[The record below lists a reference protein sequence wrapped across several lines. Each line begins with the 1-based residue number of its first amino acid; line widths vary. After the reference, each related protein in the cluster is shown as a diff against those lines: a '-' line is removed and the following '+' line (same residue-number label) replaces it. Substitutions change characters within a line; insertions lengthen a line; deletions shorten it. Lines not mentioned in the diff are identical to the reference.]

1 MQEEAM
7 QNDVRERGTVA
18 RREVLRGFAGCAA
31 GIMVVEMAPAAAQG
45 GRRSG
50 FPRSSALVTAQ
61 PKPLPYAEIPGFL
74 SKAQLTPHHTAHYGG
89 ALRALLSHEQQLGK
103 LLEGREPLSS
113 PAHSMMV
120 KDRVNRANSVV
131 LHELYFDNMA
141 AGAAAPGEDIR
152 AALAK
157 RFGSL
162 DRWADDFRAAA
173 LAANGWGILARD
185 AVNGQLYNVASDLHE
200 VGVLW
205 FGQPLVVCD
214 VYEHAFY
221 VDYQNRKAEYVDRFL
236 QHLDWNEI
244 NRRWQAAG

>member
-1 MQEEAM
+1 MDQG
-7 QNDVRERGTVA
+7 RII

-31 GIMVVEMAPAAAQG
+31 GIMVTEMEAAPAHAAG
-45 GRRSG
+45 LSPYPSNSG
-50 FPRSSALVTAQ
+50 LVTAQ
-61 PKPLPYAEIPGFL
+61 PKPLPYTEIPGFL

-89 ALRALLSHEQQLGK
+89 ALKALLGHEQQLGK
-103 LLEGREPLSS
+103 LLQGQDPLPS
-113 PAHSMMV
+113 PAHTLMV
-120 KDRVNRANSVV
+120 KDRINRANSVV
-131 LHELYFDNMA
+131 LHELYFDNVA
-141 AGAAAPGEDIR
+141 PKGAAPREDVR

-162 DRWADDFRAAA
+162 ERWADDFRAAA

-205 FGQPLVVCD
+205 FGVPLVVCD

-221 VDYQNRKAEYVDRFL
+221 VDYQNRKADYIGKFL
-236 QHLDWNEI
+236 EHIDWNEV

>member
-1 MQEEAM
+1 M
-7 QNDVRERGTVA
+7 DRSRIA
-18 RREVLRGFAGCAA
+18 RREVLRGVAGCAA
-31 GIMVVEMAPAAAQG
+31 GIMVVEMAPGAAGAAELS
-45 GRRSG
+45 R
-50 FPRSSALVTAQ
+50 FPRDSALVTEK

-74 SKAQLTPHHTAHYGG
+74 SRAQLSPHHTAHYGG
-89 ALRALLSHEQQLGK
+89 ALKALLGHEQQLGK
-103 LLEGREPLSS
+103 ALQGTEPLGS
-113 PAHSMMV
+113 PAHTFML

-131 LHELYFDNMA
+131 LHELYFDNMT
-141 AGAAAPGEDIR
+141 AGKPQAREDVR

-162 DRWADDFRAAA
+162 ERWAEDFRAACM
-173 LAANGWGILARD
+173 AANGWGILARD

-214 VYEHAFY
+214 VYEHAYY
-221 VDYQNRKAEYVDRFL
+221 VDYQNRKADYVGQFL
-236 QHLDWNEI
+236 QHVGWDEV

>member
-1 MQEEAM
+1 MHQG
-7 QNDVRERGTVA
+7 RIA

-31 GIMVVEMAPAAAQG
+31 GIMVVEMAGAAEAELSRFPPG
-45 GRRSG
+45 SG
-50 FPRSSALVTAQ
+50 LVSEK
-61 PKPLPYAEIPGFL
+61 PKPLPYEELPGFL
-74 SKAQLTPHHTAHYGG
+74 SRAQLTPHHTAHYGG
-89 ALRALLSHEQQLGK
+89 ALRALLGHEQQLKK
-103 LLEGREPLSS
+103 LLEGTEPLSS
-113 PAHSMMV
+113 PTHTLMV
-120 KDRVNRANSVV
+120 KDRVNRVNSVV

-141 AGAAAPGEDIR
+141 AQAPAAKEDVR
-152 AALAK
+152 AAIAK

-162 DRWADDFRAAA
+162 ERWADDFRAAS

-221 VDYQNRKAEYVDRFL
+221 VDYQNRKPDYVGKFL
-236 QHLDWNEI
+236 QHI
-244 NRRWQAAG
+244 NWDEVDRRWQSASS